1 VTLRGT
7 KAAVGDLTAA
17 MVAAEVDAAGREAG
31 DFDVEA
37 NVHSAMGV
45 SVESV
50 TPRTLRLRITK
61 Q

>member
-1 VTLRGT
+1 
-7 KAAVGDLTAA
+7 
-17 MVAAEVDAAGREAG
+17 MVAAEVDAAGRQAG
-31 DFDVEA
+31 DFEVEA
-37 NVHSAMGV
+37 NVHSATGV